1 MIPCAAGLILAV
13 VLGALPGAG
22 ADLTDGA
29 ASLQLETFDVV
40 WQRLAETFPDPEM
53 GGHDWGAVRDQYRP
67 RAQEAQTAEQL
78 RPVLLEMMALLGSS
92 HLEIIPGELD
102 GLLDAAAEAAEYTPD
117 DAEGGDP
124 GAAGTEPDAVEP
136 GTDQDAG
143 EGAHEEEPST
153 GSGRDGDLGMQ
164 VRLVDGQV
172 LVTRV
177 DEGSAARAAGIL
189 PGWVLTHVG
198 RVDTAALTQ
207 RITGHVDD
215 PREVGVYVTTR
226 LQRMFQGSTARP
238 VQLTFTDGEG
248 AERVLP
254 VHRRELAQEPV
265 TIGHL
270 PPLTVSMNRAIVADG
285 TVGTIWF
292 NTFFNP
298 VPAYFTE
305 SMLSFIE
312 AGVSGVV
319 IDLRGNYGGLVAM
332 VRGLS
337 GHLVDQKLSL
347 GRMRFRAFALE
358 LNVNPRISAHR
369 FEGPVAVLVDGVSIS
384 TAEVFA
390 GGLQG
395 IGRARVFGTPS
406 AGMALPSMIDRLP
419 NGDALQYPMA
429 HQYDPRGAPIEGEGV
444 VPDEQVPLTRDALLQ
459 GRDPAMDAA
468 LSWIQQQTGPQTGEG
483 VH

>member
-1 MIPCAAGLILAV
+1 MNAPLARLILALAISV
-13 VLGALPGAG
+13 APGSAAG
-22 ADLTDGA
+22 VADDVGH
-29 ASLQLETFDVV
+29 QLETFDVV

-53 GGHDWGAVRDQYRP
+53 AGQDWAAVREQFRP
-67 RAQEAQTAEQL
+67 RAEQARTAGEL
-78 RPVLLEMMALLGSS
+78 RPVLLEMLALLGGS

-102 GLLDAAAEAAEYTPD
+102 GLLEAAAEAAEYTPD
-117 DAEGGDP
+117 DT
-124 GAAGTEPDAVEP
+124 GTEPDEP
-136 GTDQDAG
+136 QT
-143 EGAHEEEPST
+143 ET

-177 DEGSAARAAGIL
+177 DADSAALAAGVR
-189 PGWVLTHVG
+189 PGWTVTHVG
-198 RVDTAALTQ
+198 RVDTAALAE
-207 RITGHVDD
+207 RISGHVDD

-226 LQRMFQGSTARP
+226 LQRMFQGTTAKP
-238 VQLTFTDGEG
+238 VQLTFVDGDGEQR
-248 AERVLP
+248 ALP
-254 VHRRELAQEPV
+254 IHRRELAQEPV
-265 TIGHL
+265 TVGHL

-305 SMLSFIE
+305 SMVAFID
-312 AGVSGVV
+312 AGVTGVI

-337 GHLVDQKLSL
+337 GHLVDEKLSL
-347 GRMRFRAFALE
+347 GRMQFRAFALD
-358 LNVNPRISAHR
+358 LKVNPRISAQR
-369 FEGPVAVLVDGVSIS
+369 FGGPVAVLVDGVSIS

-395 IGRARVFGTPS
+395 IGRARVFGVPS

-429 HQYDPRGAPIEGEGV
+429 HQFDPRGAAIEGEGV
-444 VPDEQVPLTRDALLQ
+444 VPDEQVPLTRSVLLE
-459 GRDPAMDAA
+459 GRDPVMEAA
-468 LSWIQQQTGPQTGEG
+468 LEWLEQQTGPETGEG
-483 VH
+483 DH